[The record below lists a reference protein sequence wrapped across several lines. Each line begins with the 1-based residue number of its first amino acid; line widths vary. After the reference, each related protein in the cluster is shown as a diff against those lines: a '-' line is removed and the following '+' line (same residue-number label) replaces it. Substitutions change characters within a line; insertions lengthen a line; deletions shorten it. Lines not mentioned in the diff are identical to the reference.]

1 MDEATAPLFRQI
13 ATFVEDSIVDG
24 TLSPGDRAPST
35 NELAAF
41 HHINPATARKGM
53 TLLVDNGV
61 LEKRRGIGM
70 FVTAEARTLIISR
83 RRDDFAEAYL
93 APLIDEA
100 VILGF
105 TRADIHRLIDAVAE
119 SRGLYQ

>member
-13 ATFVEDSIVDG
+13 ATLVEDSIVEG
-24 TLSPGDRAPST
+24 SLAPGERAPST
-35 NELAAF
+35 NELAEF
-41 HHINPATARKGM
+41 HSINPATARKGLA
-53 TLLVDNGV
+53 LLVDIRV

-70 FVTAEARTLIISR
+70 FVTDDARELILAR
-83 RRDDFAEAYL
+83 RREEFAASFL

-100 VILGF
+100 VKLGIA
-105 TRADIHRLIDAVAE
+105 RAELHTLIDRVAE

>member
-1 MDEATAPLFRQI
+1 VDEATAPLFRQI

-61 LEKRRGIGM
+61 LGTGRPAVREKLGLPPLSVNGSEQLKAIL
-70 FVTAEARTLIISR
+70 AEPE
-83 RRDDFAEAYL
+83 AE
-93 APLIDEA
+93 
-100 VILGF
+100 
-105 TRADIHRLIDAVAE
+105 R
-119 SRGLYQ
+119 